1 MRLLSFIFLFSIL
14 SCSTQAQGLKGALQ
28 KVKEAA
34 APVLPLSEA
43 DIAEG
48 LKQALDKGLAE
59 AVTTLARE
67 NGYLESP
74 YKILLPEEAQQV
86 VGKLRSIPGFGDAEQ
101 RLIEKLNRAAEG
113 AAAKAGPIFATAIKD
128 MRFTD
133 ALDILM
139 GDPDAATRYLE
150 RSTYESLY
158 ASFRPV
164 VIASLDEVNA
174 REYWQEIVTAYN
186 KIPLV
191 KKVNPELDDYVT
203 QKALVGLF
211 ERVEAEELRIRTDQS
226 ARTSDLMKKVFARQ
240 DKN

>member
-34 APVLPLSEA
+34 APAIPLSEA

-86 VGKLRSIPGFGDAEQ
+86 VAKLRAIPGFGDAEQ
-101 RLIEKLNRAAEG
+101 KLIEKLNRAAED
-113 AAAKAGPIFATAIKD
+113 AASEAGPIFATAIKN

-133 ALDILM
+133 AMNILM
-139 GDPDAATRYLE
+139 GNQDAATRYLE
-150 RSTYESLY
+150 SSTYQSLY
-158 ASFRPV
+158 ESFRPV
-164 VIASLDEVNA
+164 VISSLDEVNA

-203 QKALVGLF
+203 QRALAGLF
-211 ERVEAEELRIRTDQS
+211 QRVEAEELSIRTNQS
-226 ARTSDLMKKVFARQ
+226 ARTSDLMKRVFARQ
-240 DKN
+240 DK

>member
-34 APVLPLSEA
+34 APALPLSEA

-74 YKILLPEEAQQV
+74 YKILLPEEAQQI
-86 VGKLRSIPGFGDAEQ
+86 VGKLRAIPGFGDAEQ
-101 RLIEKLNRAAEG
+101 KLIEKLNRAAED
-113 AAAKAGPIFATAIKD
+113 AASEAGPIFATAIKN

-133 ALDILM
+133 AMNILM
-139 GDPDAATRYLE
+139 GNPDAATRYLE
-150 RSTYESLY
+150 SSTYQSLY
-158 ASFRPV
+158 ESFRPV

-203 QKALVGLF
+203 QRALAGLF
-211 ERVEAEELRIRTDQS
+211 QRVEAEEFGRINRLEPAT
-226 ARTSDLMKKVFARQ
+226 
-240 DKN
+240 